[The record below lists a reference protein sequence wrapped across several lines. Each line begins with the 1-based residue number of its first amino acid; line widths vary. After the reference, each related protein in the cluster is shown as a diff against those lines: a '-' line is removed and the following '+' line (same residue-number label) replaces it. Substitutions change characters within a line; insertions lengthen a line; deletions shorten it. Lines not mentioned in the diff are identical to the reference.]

1 MLARRKFL
9 AAVLAAPLI
18 GKARA
23 QTPIVL
29 FAGDARPLA
38 NADGPRRGIVLDV
51 VIEAA
56 RSAGRA
62 LDIRFLPF
70 AEAITRTRET
80 PGALMAPLA
89 RNAQREAEFAWI
101 AKVVDV
107 PQAMG
112 TPAGRPTV
120 DLAGARSLAKIGVA
134 RGGVQEAYLREQ
146 GFANLAVFAT
156 GREIAAALAAGE
168 VDAWYAVATQIANE
182 FEAMGRPEGVRLGP
196 TLQVAPAWLAANRDT
211 GGIPVAA
218 LAESIARLERDGT
231 IERIYRSYVRV

>member
-1 MLARRKFL
+1 MFARRKLL
-9 AAVLAAPLI
+9 AAALAAPLI
-18 GKARA
+18 GKANA
-23 QTPIVL
+23 QTAIAL

-51 VIEAA
+51 VLEAA
-56 RSAGRA
+56 RIAGRA

-70 AEAITRTRET
+70 ADAMTRTRET

-89 RNAQREAEFAWI
+89 RNAQREADFAWI

-112 TPAGRPTV
+112 TRAERPTV
-120 DLAGARSLAKIGVA
+120 DLAGARALGKIGVA

-146 GFANLAVFAT
+146 GFANLVVFAT
-156 GREIAAALAAGE
+156 GREIATALAGGE
-168 VDAWYAVATQIANE
+168 IDAWYAVATQIANE
-182 FEAMGRPEGVRLGP
+182 FEAMGRPDGVRIGP

-211 GGIPVAA
+211 GNIPVAA
-218 LAESIARLERDGT
+218 LADAIARMERDGA